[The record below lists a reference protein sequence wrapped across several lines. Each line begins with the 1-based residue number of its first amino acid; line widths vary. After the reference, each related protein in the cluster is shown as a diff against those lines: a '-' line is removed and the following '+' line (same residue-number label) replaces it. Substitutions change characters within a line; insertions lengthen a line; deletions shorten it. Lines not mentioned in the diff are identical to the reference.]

1 MPGQHDDQGVT
12 MEQRRARILVVDDEQ
27 DLVWALQHAL
37 CAEGYEVL
45 TAGDGVQALAV
56 ARRHRPD
63 LVVLDIAMPVLNGL
77 QVCQELRQDPAAPAI
92 PILFLTVRSDV
103 EQRVKGLD
111 AGSDDYLVKPFD
123 VRELK
128 ARIRA
133 LLRRAR
139 QTAQEKAGLGVEDSA
154 LVVGS
159 LVLDGRSR
167 QVRVGRKTVQ
177 LTPAEFHLLH
187 YLMLH
192 LGEVFSAEQLL
203 QLVWGYLPAM
213 AEVGL
218 VRWHIKN
225 LRAKI
230 EADPAHPL
238 YICNVPRHG
247 YVLRSGTPSG

>member
-1 MPGQHDDQGVT
+1 
-12 MEQRRARILVVDDEQ
+12 MEQQRTCILVVDDEQ

-45 TAGDGVQALAV
+45 TACDGVQALAV

-63 LVVLDIAMPVLNGL
+63 LVVLDIAMPGLNGL
-77 QVCQELRQDPAAPAI
+77 HVCQELRQDPAAAAI
-92 PILFLTVRSDV
+92 PILFLTVRSDI

-133 LLRRAR
+133 LLRRNR
-139 QTAQEKAGLGVEDSA
+139 SSSSQGAGAVVHDLA
-154 LVVGS
+154 LTVGS
-159 LVLDGRSR
+159 LTLDRRTR
-167 QVRVGRKTVQ
+167 QVHVGEKTAQ
-177 LTPAEFHLLH
+177 LTPAEFDLLD
-187 YLMLH
+187 YLMVH
-192 LGEVFSAEQLL
+192 PGEVFSADQLL
-203 QLVWGYLPAM
+203 QLVWGYLPTT

-230 EADPAHPL
+230 EADPEHPL
-238 YICNVPRHG
+238 YICNLPRHG
-247 YVLRSGTPSG
+247 YVLRYGTPST